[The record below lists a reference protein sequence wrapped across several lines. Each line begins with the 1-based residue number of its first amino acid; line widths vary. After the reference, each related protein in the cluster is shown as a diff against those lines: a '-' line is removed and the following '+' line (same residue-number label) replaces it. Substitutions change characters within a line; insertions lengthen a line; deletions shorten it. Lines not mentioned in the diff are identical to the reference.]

1 MSDHVRLKVD
11 KSDLLCKNGC
21 GFFGNRE
28 WNWYCSKCW
37 REHNGKQQH
46 NHNFDSQA
54 IAGASGTSQSL
65 PAALN
70 KEKSSPFQSLIKKSP
85 GGGEKKSGHSSLS
98 AQFSLLEDKSRRG
111 VQTLERKTS
120 NMKQIF
126 KTRKGSRAAE
136 VFVYYYQSAGVDV
149 SYGGLLT
156 GDHFYCIFFIS
167 NYV

>member
-37 REHNGKQQH
+37 REHNSKQQH
-46 NHNFDSQA
+46 THNFDTAPHQ
-54 IAGASGTSQSL
+54 IQPAGAAGGASSQSL

-70 KEKSSPFQSLIKKSP
+70 KEKSSPFQSLMKKSP
-85 GGGEKKSGHSSLS
+85 GDGGRRSGGSSSLS
-98 AQFSLLEDKSRRG
+98 AQFSLLEDKSRKH

-126 KTRKGSRAAE
+126 KTRKGNS
-136 VFVYYYQSAGVDV
+136 
-149 SYGGLLT
+149 T
-156 GDHFYCIFFIS
+156 K
-167 NYV
+167 

>member
-37 REHNGKQQH
+37 REHNSKQQH
-46 NHNFDSQA
+46 THNFDTALSTQTHPGG
-54 IAGASGTSQSL
+54 AGAPGPSSHSL

-70 KEKSSPFQSLIKKSP
+70 KEKSSPFQSLMKKTP
-85 GGGEKKSGHSSLS
+85 GEGGRRSGGPSSLS
-98 AQFSLLEDKSRRG
+98 AQFSLLEDRSRKH

-126 KTRKGSRAAE
+126 KTRKGILRL
-136 VFVYYYQSAGVDV
+136 FLQQKKIHLG
-149 SYGGLLT
+149 
-156 GDHFYCIFFIS
+156 I
-167 NYV
+167 